1 MTNIEMTGFQRALSN
16 FEKSIHPT
24 EGGKKFFNMQIKGRI
39 ECFVAALATPLVC
52 AIHLAE
58 RVCQIA
64 YELFAMLIGGLGTIF
79 TLGKHSE
86 SLELMKKSFAA
97 MLSDV
102 LGAGFDIVKFIFQ
115 EISLVLGFVI
125 HPIIGRS
132 GFENNMISSK
142 I

>member
-1 MTNIEMTGFQRALSN
+1 MI
-16 FEKSIHPT
+16 
-24 EGGKKFFNMQIKGRI
+24 
-39 ECFVAALATPLVC
+39 
-52 AIHLAE
+52 
-58 RVCQIA
+58 
-64 YELFAMLIGGLGTIF
+64 IGGLGTIF